1 MQVHREL
8 LEHKVFR
15 ERQVQ
20 LDLQDLRVQVLRVLL
35 VLKVLLVLLDHRV
48 LKERKVTLV

>member
-1 MQVHREL
+1 VQEHREL

-20 LDLQDLRVQVLRVLL
+20 LDLQDLRVQVHREQQ
-35 VLKVLLVLLDHRV
+35 VLKVLLVLLDRRV
-48 LKERKVTLV
+48 LKEHKVISV